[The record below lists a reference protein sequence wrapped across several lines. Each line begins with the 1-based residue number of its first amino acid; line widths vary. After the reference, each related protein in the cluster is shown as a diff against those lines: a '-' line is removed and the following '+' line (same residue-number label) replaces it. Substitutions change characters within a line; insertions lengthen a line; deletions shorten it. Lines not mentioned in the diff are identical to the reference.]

1 MAALRSAGETS
12 GEHHPSTAP
21 VLAVLV
27 CRRGAE
33 WLPEVL
39 TALRRL
45 TVSPRH
51 FLAVEIG
58 SAGEAGESLA
68 AEAAPGSSAPGS
80 SVTDGAATGE
90 IDPDG
95 ADPDGADPDGTA
107 VDGAATGGSGLLDG
121 VLTVG
126 SDTGFGAAVAHA
138 VAHAEQRW
146 GDPGSWLWLLR
157 DDAAPEPDCLDTLL
171 RVADNDSSAAV
182 LGPLGL
188 DRDDPRLIVDAGLS
202 MDTSG
207 RVRTGPRSPGL
218 DPALGHLPADAGS
231 ALQVS
236 EVLAVSGACA
246 LVRREVF
253 DELGGFDEQLPPG
266 CAEVDLGWRANTA
279 GHLVLCVPEARMRR
293 AVASTTGER
302 GEPRDEGADSR
313 TAATTRRQGE
323 VRTYLANV
331 GNRAYRFGV
340 PRLVLLAL
348 PRSFA
353 RLVTGRPP
361 EAFAELL
368 VGLRL
373 LTGRLRLRD
382 ARLGHGRAATA
393 GSGLD
398 GLLTGRGDRM
408 RDLVLS
414 GYARLVRNRV
424 RHDARLGLDLSSAS
438 PARVPEVPNP
448 AKHGPDA
455 LPSGALGHAGTRRR
469 SAMGLRRPTDPVV
482 IAVPEHHSGAARDN
496 ETGADEAG
504 DGIEARVRPT
514 PAPRDGAAGTA
525 STADELLF
533 VPVDRRRVLREL
545 LLNPPLVLLVGLVL
559 LALLAHGPFAETS
572 RLGAELH
579 GGRLLPAAGLEQ
591 TWSSYLAAWHPLHGG
606 TGAPAPPTLLV
617 LGLLG
622 GLLAPFGGPPTAVAL
637 LLLAQL
643 PLAGLSAYLAGRS
656 IPVPRSWLALAAAA
670 YALLPVAMAGVV
682 QGRLDAV
689 LAHVLLPPLLAGLAG
704 LLGLVPRHGGGRP
717 NWLGT
722 ACRTALAAAVL
733 AAFAPGVYVLLVL
746 LAVVGFLCPP
756 FAPAGAVRRLAGLAS
771 FVLLPVACL
780 LPWPVVAL
788 RHPELLW
795 HGPGLPVTEHPAG
808 LSLLALHPGDGAWGW
823 LAVSLPVGAAL
834 LLLFR
839 VPGRAAL
846 PGVVVACFGWGASL
860 LVARIALPPLLGG
873 TDRVGWAG
881 GALLLTACGLLWV
894 VLACVAGPRRWSTG
908 VVSWRP
914 VGAVAV
920 VVLLSL
926 ALGTLLTARSGPL
939 RPAPETSTTAGDTG
953 YWLTLRPDAGAPRLT
968 PRPRPRFGSA
978 SLAPAPGAVAA
989 LSRIQADLLSGEAE
1003 RVRSGVAAAASRG
1016 AGRIA
1021 LPEGGDSTGFVA
1033 LSGRTVAAT
1042 GESVNGR
1049 RVFRVLLPHTPVTL
1063 LGPALARNAR
1073 EDVSPRPRTR
1083 PIGISTRLPHVT
1095 IRVSKGGPGRV
1106 LLLAAQRESGW
1117 RAYIDGSSV
1126 GLATGWGEQV
1136 AVPLP
1141 ETGGQVRIGF
1151 TAVPRTSLLAC
1162 QAAAVLFTLIGAF
1175 PGRGRRQRDDS
1186 TEH

>member
-1 MAALRSAGETS
+1 MAALRSAGETG

-27 CRRGAE
+27 CHRGAE
-33 WLPEVL
+33 WLPEAL

-45 TVSPRH
+45 TVLPRH
-51 FLAVEIG
+51 FLAVEVG
-58 SAGEAGESLA
+58 SDEETVESLA
-68 AEAAPGSSAPGS
+68 AEAALSA
-80 SVTDGAATGE
+80 TDGVAVESATS
-90 IDPDG
+90 DG
-95 ADPDGADPDGTA
+95 ADPTGAGPDGP
-107 VDGAATGGSGLLDG
+107 ATDVAGLLDG

-138 VAHAEQRW
+138 VEYAEQRW

-207 RVRTGPRSPGL
+207 RVRTGSRSPGL
-218 DPALGHLPADAGS
+218 DPALGDAPGGAGS

-253 DELGGFDEQLPPG
+253 DELGGFDERLPPG
-266 CAEVDLGWRANTA
+266 CAEVDLGWRTNAA

-293 AVASTTGER
+293 VAAARTGER
-302 GEPRDEGADSR
+302 GEPRHEGADSV
-313 TAATTRRQGE
+313 TAATVRRRGE
-323 VRTYLANV
+323 VLTYLANV

-348 PRSFA
+348 PRSFV
-353 RLVTGRPP
+353 RLVTGRAP
-361 EAFAELL
+361 EAFAELV

-382 ARLGHGRAATA
+382 ARVGHGRAATA
-393 GSGLD
+393 GSGVD

-424 RHDARLGLDLSSAS
+424 RHDARIGLDRSSAS
-438 PARVPEVPNP
+438 PARVPDVPNP

-455 LPSGALGHAGTRRR
+455 LPSGALGHAGARRR

-482 IAVPEHHSGAARDN
+482 IAVPEHHSAAAR
-496 ETGADEAG
+496 ESAAEADEAG
-504 DGIEARVRPT
+504 DGTEARARPT
-514 PAPRDGAAGTA
+514 PAPRDGAADTSSA
-525 STADELLF
+525 ELLF

-545 LLNPPLVLLVGLVL
+545 LLNPPLVLSVGLVL

-572 RLGAELH
+572 RLGTELH

-591 TWSSYLAAWHPLHGG
+591 TWSSYLAAWHPIHGG

-622 GLLAPFGGPPTAVAL
+622 GLLAPFGGPPAAVAL

-643 PLAGLSAYLAGRS
+643 PAAGLSAYLAGRS
-656 IPVPRSWLALAAAA
+656 IPVPRSWLAVAAAA
-670 YALLPVAMAGVV
+670 YALLPVAMAGAV

-689 LAHVLLPPLLAGLAG
+689 LAHVLLPPVLAGLAG
-704 LLGLVPRHGGGRP
+704 LLGLVPRYRGGRP

-795 HGPGLPVTEHPAG
+795 HGPGVPVTEHSAG
-808 LSLLALHPGDGAWGW
+808 LSLLALHPGDTAWGW
-823 LAVSLPVGAAL
+823 VAVSLPVGAAL

-839 VPGRAAL
+839 APGRAAL
-846 PGVVVACFGWGASL
+846 PGLVVACFGWGASL

-873 TDRVGWAG
+873 TESVGWAG

-894 VLACVAGPRRWSTG
+894 VLACLAGPRRWSAG
-908 VVSWRP
+908 VPSWRP
-914 VGAVAV
+914 MGAVAV

-926 ALGTLLTARSGPL
+926 ALGTLSTARSGPL
-939 RPAPETSTTAGDTG
+939 RPVPETSTAAGDTG
-953 YWLTLRPDAGAPRLT
+953 YWLTLRPDSGVPRLT

-1021 LPEGGDSTGFVA
+1021 IPGDTDSGEFVE
-1033 LSGRTVAAT
+1033 LSGRTVVAN
-1042 GESVNGR
+1042 GDSVSGR

-1151 TAVPRTSLLAC
+1151 TAVPRTSLLAF
-1162 QAAAVLFTLIGAF
+1162 QAAAILFTLIGAF

-1186 TEH
+1186 PEH

>member
-1 MAALRSAGETS
+1 MVALRSAGETS
-12 GEHHPSTAP
+12 GEHHPSTVP

-45 TVSPRH
+45 TAAPRH
-51 FLAVEIG
+51 FLAVEVG
-58 SAGEAGESLA
+58 SDEETAESLSAEVVPGNSA
-68 AEAAPGSSAPGS
+68 A
-80 SVTDGAATGE
+80 DGAAT
-90 IDPDG
+90 DG
-95 ADPDGADPDGTA
+95 A
-107 VDGAATGGSGLLDG
+107 VVNGAATEVSELLDG

-126 SDTGFGAAVAHA
+126 SETGFGAAVAHA

-157 DDAAPEPDCLDTLL
+157 DDAAPEPECLDTLL

-188 DRDDPRLIVDAGLS
+188 DRDEPRLIVDAGLS

-218 DPALGHLPADAGS
+218 DPALGNAPGS
-231 ALQVS
+231 AATALQVS
-236 EVLAVSGACA
+236 EVLAVSGACV

-253 DELGGFDEQLPPG
+253 DELGGFDERLPPG
-266 CAEVDLGWRANTA
+266 CAEVDLGWRTNTA

-293 AVASTTGER
+293 VVAARTGER
-302 GEPRDEGADSR
+302 GEPRDEGTNSR
-313 TAATTRRQGE
+313 AAATARRQGE

-340 PRLVLLAL
+340 LRLLLLAL
-348 PRSFA
+348 LRGFA
-353 RLVTGRPP
+353 RLVSGRPS
-361 EAFAELL
+361 EAFAELV
-368 VGLRL
+368 VGGRL
-373 LTGRLRLRD
+373 LTGKLRLRD
-382 ARLGHGRAATA
+382 ARLAHGRAATA
-393 GSGLD
+393 GSGVD
-398 GLLTGRGDRM
+398 SLLTGRGDRM

-424 RHDARLGLDLSSAS
+424 RHDARIGLDRASESST
-438 PARVPEVPNP
+438 RVPDVPNP

-455 LPSGALGHAGTRRR
+455 LPSGALGHPGARRR

-482 IAVPEHHSGAARDN
+482 ITVPDSHSGTTR
-496 ETGADEAG
+496 EIEAG
-504 DGIEARVRPT
+504 AGEESDDGSEASARPT
-514 PAPRDGAAGTA
+514 PTPRDGATDTA
-525 STADELLF
+525 PAAAELLF

-572 RLGAELH
+572 RLGTELH

-591 TWSSYLAAWHPLHGG
+591 TWSSYLAAWHPVHGG

-617 LGLLG
+617 LGVLG
-622 GLLAPFGGPPTAVAL
+622 GLLVPFGGPSAAVAL

-643 PLAGLSAYLAGRS
+643 PVAGLAAYLAGRS
-656 IPVPRSWLALAAAA
+656 IPVSRGWLAMGAAA

-689 LAHVLLPPLLAGLAG
+689 LTHVLLPPLLAGLAA

-733 AAFAPGVYVLLVL
+733 AAFAPGVYVLLVS
-746 LAVVGFLCPP
+746 LAVLGFLCPP
-756 FAPAGAVRRLAGLAS
+756 LAPAGAVRRLAGLAS

-795 HGPGLPVTEHPAG
+795 HGPGVPVTEHPAG
-808 LSLLALHPGDGAWGW
+808 LSLLALHPGGTVWGW
-823 LAVSLPVGAAL
+823 VAVALPVCAAL

-839 VPGRAAL
+839 APGRAAL
-846 PGVVVACFGWGASL
+846 PGLVVACFGWGASL
-860 LVARIALPPLLGG
+860 LLARIALPSLLGG
-873 TDRVGWAG
+873 SDSVGWPG

-894 VLACVAGPRRWSTG
+894 VLACLAGPRRWSTG
-908 VVSWRP
+908 AVSWRP
-914 VGAVAV
+914 MGAVAV

-926 ALGTLLTARSGPL
+926 ALGTLFTARSGPL
-939 RPAPETSTTAGDTG
+939 RPVPEAATATNDTG
-953 YWLTLRPDAGAPRLT
+953 YWLTLRPAAGVPRLT

-1021 LPEGGDSTGFVA
+1021 IPGDTDSGGFVA
-1033 LSGRTVAAT
+1033 LSGRTVAPT
-1042 GESVNGR
+1042 GTSANGK

-1083 PIGISTRLPHVT
+1083 PIGISTRLPRVT

-1126 GLATGWGEQV
+1126 GLATGWGDQV

-1151 TAVPRTSLLAC
+1151 TAVPRTSLLAF
-1162 QAAAVLFTLIGAF
+1162 QAAAILFTLIGAF
-1175 PGRGRRQRDDS
+1175 PGRGRWRREDP
-1186 TEH
+1186 TEG